1 MKNSSDLPLRLN
13 LSVDET
19 AAALKVSPRTVRSF
33 LARGELPSMRIGR
46 RRLIPWRALQKWVSD
61 RTEASS

>member
-46 RRLIPWRALQKWVSD
+46 RRLIPWRALQKWVRD